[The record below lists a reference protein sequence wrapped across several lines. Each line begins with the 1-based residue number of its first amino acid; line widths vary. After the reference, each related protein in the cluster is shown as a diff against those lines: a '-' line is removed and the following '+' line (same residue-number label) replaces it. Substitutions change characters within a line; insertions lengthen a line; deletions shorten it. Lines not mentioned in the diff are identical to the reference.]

1 MILSDNGDVETF
13 RENNTISEQE
23 GSEPAIIRFTRLFK
37 RDIWCWVSAVQRM
50 WWLFALFPLLF
61 AVSMFFIRTMTTTNV
76 YVANCGLIRQQ
87 VTDTKSGILPPGYVN
102 IQKSVIMSLFK
113 SRAVLEETVKRLS
126 LPYTAEQLFNN
137 INVQSEKSSDYFYVS
152 ASSKDPTMS
161 AALANTLA
169 DVFIEEYKK
178 LIRKNLEDLRDSY
191 TRTQNEMEKQL
202 EEINENLKTL
212 CAENNLTTIESDIA
226 FNNQRLLQV
235 EDLLTRSSS
244 TLDSAKQALYELQG
258 ELANTP
264 EEVVTLREKSTL
276 AEDRLAQAEAT
287 LKEYE
292 QIYAK
297 NNPLLIQQRELVKE
311 MRADLEKTRQEDESV
326 ENDANSKVI
335 VQRNPAYTQILVS
348 IAKQRSE
355 ITALSNDI
363 KLNNEIAVQ
372 LRARRE
378 LLAQI
383 QPVIRQMEIDLAQ
396 LKDQIN
402 KNKLQITTIRNF
414 LDRSFSDISIQ
425 ELAKP
430 PNTSLSRKRG
440 MWAIIGF
447 ILGTFVAVSIV
458 IGCELFNLSIRSSV
472 DIEQALRIKMLGMI
486 PVLEQAYRANYY
498 SALQTIIT
506 NGEDYFSN
514 ISPEHPLLLVFAP
527 NKRSDMDEKI
537 REEFCETLKIRLG
550 CNYVVIAPIAEDEAA
565 SSAAGSAPVLIND
578 YLYQFTD
585 DAPKPDKEH
594 KVFFKLDD
602 LSFISPL
609 TSDQIQRVKTA
620 YKSKSVSLIVWDL
633 FDFELHRQLFAE
645 IAHNADLTVIPMKY
659 AQTSK
664 LSVYR
669 ILQFL
674 RTFHVKNIV
683 GFLYNVN
690 NKHYNK
696 VTL

>member
-1 MILSDNGDVETF
+1 MILSDNGEVESVRDNSF
-13 RENNTISEQE
+13 LLEQE

-37 RDIWCWVSAVQRM
+37 RDIWCWVNAIQKM
-50 WWLFALFPLLF
+50 WWLFAIFPLLF
-61 AVSMFFIRTMTTTNV
+61 AIALFFVRTMTTTNV

-87 VTDTKSGILPPGYVN
+87 LADTKSNILPPGYVN
-102 IQKSVIMSLFK
+102 VQKSVIMNLFK

-137 INVQSEKSSDYFYVS
+137 INVQSEKNSDYYFVS
-152 ASSKDPTMS
+152 ASSKDPTMA
-161 AALANTLA
+161 AALANTLS

-191 TRTQNEMEKQL
+191 TRTQNELEKQL
-202 EEINENLKTL
+202 EDLNEKLKAL

-235 EDLLTRSSS
+235 EDLLTRASS
-244 TLDSAKQALYELQG
+244 TMDSAKQALYELQG
-258 ELANTP
+258 ELTNTP
-264 EEVVTLREKSTL
+264 EEVVTSREKSTL
-276 AEDRLAQAEAT
+276 AEDRLKEAEAT
-287 LKEYE
+287 LTEYE
-292 QIYAK
+292 QVYAK
-297 NNPLLIQQRELVKE
+297 NNPLLIQQRDLVKR
-311 MRADLEKTRQEDESV
+311 MKADLEKAQQEDDT
-326 ENDANSKVI
+326 ENEANSRVI
-335 VQRNPAYTQILVS
+335 VSRNPAYTQIMVS
-348 IAKQRSE
+348 IAKQRAE

-378 LLAQI
+378 LLASI

-396 LKDQIN
+396 YKDQIN
-402 KNKLQITTIRNF
+402 KNKVQIATIRNF

-430 PNTSLSRKRG
+430 PNTSLPRKRG
-440 MWAIIGF
+440 VWAIVGF
-447 ILGTFVAVSIV
+447 ILGSFVAISI
-458 IGCELFNLSIRSSV
+458 IFGCELFNLSIRSSV
-472 DIEQALRIKMLGMI
+472 DIEQALKIRMLGMI
-486 PVLEQAYRANYY
+486 PLLEQAYRANYY

-506 NGEDYFSN
+506 NGEEFFSN
-514 ISPEHPLLLVFAP
+514 LSPEHPLLVVFAP
-527 NKRSDMDEKI
+527 NKRTDMDEKI

-550 CNYVVIAPIAEDEAA
+550 CNYVVIAPLVEDEATP
-565 SSAAGSAPVLIND
+565 AGGPAPVLIND

-585 DAPKPDKEH
+585 DAPKPDKERR
-594 KVFFKLDD
+594 VFFKLDD

-609 TSDQIQRVKTA
+609 TSDQILRVKNA
-620 YKSKSVSLIVWDL
+620 YKSVSLIVWDL
-633 FDFELHRQLFAE
+633 FPFELHRQLFAE
-645 IAHNADLTVIPMKY
+645 IAHNADMTVIPMKY

-664 LSVYR
+664 MSIYR

-674 RTFHVKNIV
+674 KSFHVKNIF

-690 NKHYNK
+690 NKHYSK

>member
-1 MILSDNGDVETF
+1 MILSDNGDAYSF
-13 RENNTISEQE
+13 QDNNSAPEQE

-37 RDIWCWVSAVQRM
+37 RDIWCWLYAVQKL
-50 WWLFALFPLLF
+50 WWLFAVFPLLF
-61 AVSMFFIRTMTTTNV
+61 AVAMFFIRTMTTANV

-87 VTDTKSGILPPGYVN
+87 ITDTKNGILPPGYVN
-102 IQKSVIMSLFK
+102 IQKSVIMNLFK

-137 INVQSEKSSDYFYVS
+137 IKVQSEKSSDYFFVS
-152 ASSKDPTMS
+152 ASSKDPTMA
-161 AALANTLA
+161 AALANTLS

-191 TRTQNEMEKQL
+191 TRTQNEMEKQM
-202 EEINENLKTL
+202 EELNEKLKTL
-212 CAENNLTTIESDIA
+212 RAENNLTTIESDVA

-235 EDLLTRSSS
+235 EDQLTRASSS
-244 TLDSAKQALYELQG
+244 MDSAKQALYELQG

-264 EEVVTLREKSTL
+264 EEVVTHREKSTL
-276 AEDRLAQAEAT
+276 MEDKLAEARNT
-287 LKEYE
+287 LSEYE
-292 QIYAK
+292 QIYAR
-297 NNPLLIQQRELVKE
+297 NNPLLIQQRDLVRRLE
-311 MRADLEKTRQEDESV
+311 ADLEKAQQEEDEVGS
-326 ENDANSKVI
+326 EINNKV
-335 VQRNPAYTQILVS
+335 VVSRNPAYTQILVS
-348 IAKQRSE
+348 IAKQRAE
-355 ITALSNDI
+355 ISALSNDI

-378 LLAQI
+378 LLALI

-396 LKDQIN
+396 VKDQIN
-402 KNKLQITTIRNF
+402 KNKVEITTIRNF

-440 MWAIIGF
+440 VWAIIGF
-447 ILGTFVAVSIV
+447 VLGTFVAISI
-458 IGCELFNLSIRSSV
+458 IFGCELFNLSVRSSV
-472 DIEQALRIKMLGMI
+472 DVEQALKIKMLGMI

-498 SALQTIIT
+498 SALQTIVA
-506 NGEDYFSN
+506 NGEEYFSG
-514 ISPEHPLLLVFAP
+514 ISPEHPLLVVFAP
-527 NKRSDMDEKI
+527 NKRSDIDEKI

-550 CNYVVIAPIAEDEAA
+550 CNYVVIAPLTEDEAA
-565 SSAAGSAPVLIND
+565 STNPVPVLIND

-585 DAPKPDKEH
+585 EAPKPDKEH

-620 YKSKSVSLIVWDL
+620 YKSVSLIVWDL
-633 FDFELHRQLFAE
+633 FPFELHRQLFAE

-664 LSVYR
+664 LSIYR

-674 RTFHVKNIV
+674 KSFHVRNIV
-683 GFLYNVN
+683 GFLYKIN

>member
-1 MILSDNGDVETF
+1 MILSDNGEVEF
-13 RENNTISEQE
+13 ARDNGFVPEQD

-37 RDIWCWVSAVQRM
+37 RDIWCWINAIQRM
-50 WWLFALFPLLF
+50 WWLFVIFPLLF
-61 AVSMFFIRTMTTTNV
+61 SVSLFLVRTMTTTNV
-76 YVANCGLIRQQ
+76 YVTNCGLIRQQ
-87 VTDTKSGILPPGYVN
+87 VTDTKNAILPPGYVN
-102 IQKSVIMSLFK
+102 IQKSVIINLFK

-137 INVQSEKSSDYFYVS
+137 INVQSEKNSDYFFVS
-152 ASSKDPTMS
+152 ASSKDPTMA
-161 AALANTLA
+161 AALANTLS

-191 TRTQNEMEKQL
+191 TRTQNELEKQL
-202 EEINENLKTL
+202 EDLNEKLKTL

-235 EDLLTRSSS
+235 EDQLTRAAS
-244 TLDSAKQALYELQG
+244 TMDSAKQALYELQG

-276 AEDRLAQAEAT
+276 AEDRLTQAEAT

-292 QIYAK
+292 QVYAK
-297 NNPLLIQQRELVKE
+297 NNPILIQQRDLVKR
-311 MRADLEKTRQEDESV
+311 MKSDIEKAQQEEESGESEKDV
-326 ENDANSKVI
+326 NSKI
-335 VQRNPAYTQILVS
+335 VVSRNQAYTQIMVS
-348 IAKQRSE
+348 ISKQRAE

-378 LLAQI
+378 LLASI

-396 LKDQIN
+396 YKDQIN
-402 KNKLQITTIRNF
+402 KNKVQIATIRNF

-430 PNTSLSRKRG
+430 PNTSLPRKRG
-440 MWAIIGF
+440 VWAIVGF
-447 ILGTFVAVSIV
+447 MLGTFVAISI
-458 IGCELFNLSIRSSV
+458 IFACELFNLSVRSSV
-472 DIEQALRIKMLGMI
+472 DVEQALKIKMLGMI

-498 SALQTIIT
+498 SALQTIVT
-506 NGEDYFSN
+506 NGEGYFSN
-514 ISPEHPLLLVFAP
+514 LSPEHPLLIVFAP
-527 NKRSDMDEKI
+527 NKRADLDEKI

-550 CNYVVIAPIAEDEAA
+550 CNYVVIAPLTEEDAA
-565 SSAAGSAPVLIND
+565 SANPPPVLIND

-585 DAPKPDKEH
+585 EAPKPDKEH
-594 KVFFKLDD
+594 RVFFKLDD

-620 YKSKSVSLIVWDL
+620 YKSVSLIVWDL
-633 FDFELHRQLFAE
+633 FAFELHRQLFAE

-664 LSVYR
+664 LSIYR
-669 ILQFL
+669 ILQFMKSF
-674 RTFHVKNIV
+674 RVKNIV
-683 GFLYNVN
+683 GLLYNVN
-690 NKHYNK
+690 NKHYSK
-696 VTL
+696 VTI